1 MKHVKRIFVI
11 IALLSN
17 LASLD
22 ANAQCGGATEKS
34 ADATSIGIV
43 IHSNDIETVWNV
55 FRLANYA
62 INEGDTVTI
71 FLLAK
76 GVELDNLVK
85 ENADLNEQ
93 VESFLTNGGTVLGCG
108 TCLAQ
113 RNNNEPQVCKYSS
126 MADLY
131 EIVKRNKI
139 VLTF

>member
-1 MKHVKRIFVI
+1 MKLIKIIVI
-11 IALLSN
+11 IMVVLS
-17 LASLD
+17 
-22 ANAQCGGATEKS
+22 NAQCMGVTEKS
-34 ADATSIGIV
+34 IDATSIGIV
-43 IHSNDIETVWNV
+43 IHSNDVETVWNV

-62 INEGDTVTI
+62 IDEGDTVTV

-85 ENADLNEQ
+85 ENEDINEQ
-93 VESFLTNGGTVLGCG
+93 VDKFLNNGGKVLGCG
-108 TCLAQ
+108 TCLAH

-131 EIVKRNKI
+131 EIVKKNKI

>member
-1 MKHVKRIFVI
+1 MEHLKRIFIVI
-11 IALLSN
+11 VLLSS
-17 LASLD
+17 LTSLD
-22 ANAQCGGATEKS
+22 VNAQCGGATEKNT
-34 ADATSIGIV
+34 DATSIGIV

-62 INEGDTVTI
+62 IGEGDTVTV

-76 GVELDNLVK
+76 GVELDDLVK
-85 ENADLNEQ
+85 ENKDLNEQ
-93 VESFLTNGGTVLGCG
+93 VEIFLNNRGKILGCG

-113 RNNNEPQVCKYSS
+113 RKNNEPQVCKYSS

-131 EIVKRNKI
+131 EIVKKNKI

>member
-1 MKHVKRIFVI
+1 MKKVFI
-11 IALLSN
+11 IMVVLSS
-17 LASLD
+17 LVSLD
-22 ANAQCGGATEKS
+22 VAAQCGGVAEKS
-34 ADATSIGIV
+34 KDMASIGIV

-62 INEGDTVTI
+62 IGEGDTVTI

-85 ENADLNEQ
+85 ENKDLNEQ
-93 VESFLTNGGTVLGCG
+93 VVKFLNNGGKILGCG
-108 TCLAQ
+108 TCLSQ
-113 RNNNEPQVCKYSS
+113 RKNNEPQVCKYSS

-131 EIVKRNKI
+131 EIIKKNKI